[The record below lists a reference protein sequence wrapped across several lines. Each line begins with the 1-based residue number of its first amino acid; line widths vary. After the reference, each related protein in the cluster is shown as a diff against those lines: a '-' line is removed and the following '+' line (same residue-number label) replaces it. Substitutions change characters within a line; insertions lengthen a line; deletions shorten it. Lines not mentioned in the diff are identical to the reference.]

1 MESLAMTLIRP
12 QDITGD
18 MSFLS
23 GSHVEGCRALLIQ
36 REASSF
42 TSSSASDLI
51 LSVVIQ
57 TVSRHLQHHLTS

>member
-1 MESLAMTLIRP
+1 MMLINQ

-18 MSFLS
+18 MSFVS
-23 GSHVEGCRALLIQ
+23 GTHVDGCRELLIQ

-42 TSSSASDLI
+42 TSYAASDLV

-57 TVSRHLQHHLTS
+57 TVSQHLPASA

>member
-1 MESLAMTLIRP
+1 MLIKP

-18 MSFLS
+18 MSFVS
-23 GSHVEGCRALLIQ
+23 GTHVDGCRELLIQ
-36 REASSF
+36 RETNNF

-57 TVSRHLQHHLTS
+57 TVSRHLRLRLI

>member
-1 MESLAMTLIRP
+1 MLIMP

-18 MSFLS
+18 MSFVS
-23 GSHVEGCRALLIQ
+23 GTHVDGCRELLLQ

-42 TSSSASDLI
+42 TSSSALDLV

-57 TVSRHLQHHLTS
+57 TVRQHLRRRMI

>member
-1 MESLAMTLIRP
+1 MTLIRP